1 MSDLEVDI
9 RAKLNFCR
17 KNSYNL
23 DKTESKLLQVLKG
36 PDNKSLAL

>member
-36 PDNKSLAL
+36 DNNKPLTV